1 MRTSRRRVATILAVG
16 LALVLPLGILAP
28 RASAASLPAPQSGAE
43 VFLRPASGGY
53 DLVGGGFG
61 HGVGMSQYGAHGAAL
76 KGLTHAQIL
85 AFYYPGTTLAKS
97 APTTIR
103 VGITSDNDGVVQVG
117 ARAGLALQVG
127 STKKTLPA
135 TPTQWRVKATSTAA
149 KSCVVES
156 LTGSTW
162 SVYEKDKTPC
172 PVTFSNPAAGPDK
185 DTLDVYLPSGERR
198 VYRGTITAHHRGTT
212 SLATVNTVP
221 MQHYLRGVV
230 PSEMPTGWHAEAL
243 KAQAVAA
250 RTFAARSSN
259 GTSYYDTCDTTSCQ
273 VYKGRG
279 KRNANDTISSY
290 EYAATNA
297 AIDATNGQVL
307 TYRFSDGV
315 TRLATTMYSSSNGGQ
330 TVAGGAGHGYLVAK
344 KDPYDAVTINKRHAW
359 TATLPVASL
368 ESRFGINRL
377 ERVQILSRDRA
388 GQWGGRVLQVR
399 VEGFT
404 ASGAYRSVDTTGNGL
419 LAARP
424 WPANSTGLSS
434 NYFSILVPTTAAPAP
449 TTAAPAPTTAAP
461 APTTAAP
468 APTTAAPAP
477 ARAPARPAGTVT
489 RVATGTIYTVTA
501 KFAKD
506 NWKAGVPVVYVANGS
521 SYSDQL
527 VTSARAAYNGGPL
540 LLTTAT
546 SLPSQTR
553 DAMVRLKPGRVV
565 VIGGTKSISAK
576 VAEQLR
582 LLTSKRS
589 LERVAGASKYD
600 TAARLASYW
609 PSGVA
614 VAYVAA
620 GDSYGDAASGA
631 ALAGR
636 DRAPV
641 LITAKGSLPAATKT
655 ALKRLKP
662 RRIVVLGGTH
672 TVSAA
677 VATALKPY
685 ATSRSVTRLGGAD
698 RYASSAV
705 VGAQYAST
713 SRAYV
718 TTGKI
723 IQHAYAAAALAG
735 KNRWPV
741 LVTAQSSLSS
751 GVRRQVERLR
761 PSRTEVLG
769 STTYVSEVVMGQLRQ
784 AVR

>member
-16 LALVLPLGILAP
+16 FALVLPLGIVAP
-28 RASAASLPAPQSGAE
+28 QATAAGLPAPQPGAQ
-43 VFLRPASGGY
+43 VFLRPGSGNF

-61 HGVGMSQYGAHGAAL
+61 HGIGMSQYGAQGAAV

-85 AFYYPGTTLAKS
+85 AFYYPGTTLASS
-97 APTTIR
+97 APNTIR
-103 VGITSDNDGVVQVG
+103 VGITSDTDGVVQVG
-117 ARAGLALQVG
+117 ARPGLALQVG
-127 STKKTLPA
+127 STTKALPTA
-135 TPTQWRVKATSTAA
+135 PTQWRVKATGTTAS
-149 KSCVVES
+149 KCVVES
-156 LTGSTW
+156 YDGSMWTA
-162 SVYEKDKTPC
+162 YQPDKTLC
-172 PVTFSNPAAGPDK
+172 PVTFSNPATGPDK
-185 DTLDVYLPSGERR
+185 ATVDVYLPSGERR
-198 VYRGTITAHHRGTT
+198 VYRGTVTAHHRGTT

-230 PSEMPTGWHAEAL
+230 PSEMPASWRPEAL
-243 KAQAVAA
+243 KSQAVAA
-250 RTFAARSSN
+250 RTFAARASN
-259 GTSYYDTCDTTSCQ
+259 GTAYYDTCDTTSCQ
-273 VYKGRG
+273 VYKGQG
-279 KRNANDTISSY
+279 KRNANGSITSY

-297 AIDATNGQVL
+297 AIDATDRQVL

-330 TVAGGAGHGYLVAK
+330 TVAAGAGHGYLVPK
-344 KDPYDAVTINKRHAW
+344 KDPYDAVAGNSRHAW

-368 ESRFGINRL
+368 ESRFGIHRL
-377 ERVQILSRDRA
+377 ERVQVLSRDGA
-388 GQWGGRVLQVR
+388 GQWGGRVLKVR

-404 ASGAYRSVDTTGNGL
+404 SSGAYRSVDTTGNGL
-419 LAARP
+419 LGARP
-424 WPANSTGLSS
+424 WPTYGTGLSS
-434 NYFSILVPTTAAPAP
+434 NYFTILPPAPAPAPAPSTAAPAP
-449 TTAAPAPTTAAP
+449 TSPAPTT
-461 APTTAAP
+461 TAA
-468 APTTAAPAP
+468 
-477 ARAPARPAGTVT
+477 RPSGTVT
-489 RVATGTIYTVTA
+489 RVATGTIYTVTS

-521 SYSDQL
+521 AYSDQL
-527 VTSARAAYNGGPL
+527 VATARAAYNGGPL

-565 VIGGTKSISAK
+565 VIGSTKSVSAK

-589 LERVAGASKYD
+589 LERVGGASKYD
-600 TAARLASYW
+600 TAAKLASYW

-662 RRIVVLGGTH
+662 RRIVLLGGTH

-685 ATSRSVTRLGGAD
+685 ATSKSVTRLGSTD

-741 LVTAQSSLSS
+741 LLTAQSSLSTA
-751 GVRRQVERLR
+751 VRRQVERLR
-761 PSRTEVLG
+761 PARTEVLG
-769 STTYVSEVVMGQLRQ
+769 STTYVGEAVLGQLRK

>member
-1 MRTSRRRVATILAVG
+1 MHTLRGRVAIILALG
-16 LALVLPLGILAP
+16 LALVLPLGIIAP
-28 RASAASLPAPQSGAE
+28 RATAAGLPAPQPGAE
-43 VFLRPASGGY
+43 VFLRPGNGSF

-61 HGVGMSQYGAHGAAL
+61 HGVGMSQYGAQGAAV

-85 AFYYPGTTLAKS
+85 AFYYPGTTLTAS
-97 APTTIR
+97 APATIR
-103 VGITSDNDGVVQVG
+103 VGITTDNDGVVQVG
-117 ARAGLALQVG
+117 ARPGLALQVG
-127 STKKTLPA
+127 TRTTTLPA
-135 TPTQWRVKATSTAA
+135 APKQWRVKATGTTAST
-149 KSCVVES
+149 CRVEAYD
-156 LTGSTW
+156 GSAWT
-162 SVYEKDKTPC
+162 VHEAGKTSC
-172 PVTFSNPAAGPDK
+172 PVTFSAPEGTVD
-185 DTLDVYLPSGERR
+185 LYLPGGERR

-230 PSEMPTGWHAEAL
+230 PSEMPTSWKPEAL
-243 KAQAVAA
+243 KSQAVAA
-250 RTFAARSSN
+250 RTYAARSSN
-259 GTSYYDTCDTTSCQ
+259 GTAYYDTCDTTSCQ
-273 VYKGRG
+273 VYKGHG
-279 KRNANDTISSY
+279 KRNVNDTITSY
-290 EYAATNA
+290 EYATTNA
-297 AIDATNGQVL
+297 AIDATNRQVL
-307 TYRFSDGV
+307 SYRFCDGV

-344 KDPYDAVTINKRHAW
+344 KDPYDAVAGNPRSSW

-368 ESRFGINRL
+368 ESRFGIHRL
-377 ERVQILSRDRA
+377 ERVQILSRDGA
-388 GQWGGRVLQVR
+388 GQWGGRVLKVR
-399 VEGFT
+399 VEGLT
-404 ASGAYRSVDTTGNGL
+404 ATGAYRSVDTTGNGL
-419 LAARP
+419 LGARP
-424 WPANSTGLSS
+424 WPTYATGLSS
-434 NYFSILVPTTAAPAP
+434 NYFTIRPPATVAPRPSATVAPRPSATVAPRPT
-449 TTAAPAPTTAAP
+449 
-461 APTTAAP
+461 
-468 APTTAAPAP
+468 
-477 ARAPARPAGTVT
+477 GTVT

-506 NWKAGVPVVYVANGS
+506 NWSVGVPVVYVANGS
-521 SYSDQL
+521 AYSDQL
-527 VTSARAAYNGGPL
+527 VASARAAYNGGPL

-553 DAMVRLKPGRVV
+553 DAMAKLKPARVV
-565 VIGGTKSISAK
+565 VIGGAKSVSAK

-582 LLTSKRS
+582 LLTTKRS
-589 LERVAGASKYD
+589 LERVGGASKYD

-641 LITAKGSLPAATKT
+641 LITAKGSLPTATKS

-662 RRIVVLGGTH
+662 RRIVVLGGTG

-677 VATALKPY
+677 VANALKPY
-685 ATSRSVTRLGGAD
+685 ATSKSVTRLGGAD

-705 VGAQYAST
+705 VGAQYASAP
-713 SRAYV
+713 RAFV
-718 TTGKI
+718 TTGTI

-741 LVTAQSSLSS
+741 LLTQLSTLPS
-751 GVRRQVERLR
+751 GVRTQVARLR

-769 STTYVSEVVMGQLRQ
+769 GATYVSEAVMGQLRQ